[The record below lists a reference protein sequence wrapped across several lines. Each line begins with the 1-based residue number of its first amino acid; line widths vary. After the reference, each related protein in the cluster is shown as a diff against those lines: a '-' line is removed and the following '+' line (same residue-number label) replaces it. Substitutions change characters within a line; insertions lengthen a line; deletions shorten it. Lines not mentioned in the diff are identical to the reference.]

1 MIKMEKIKSKTE
13 QEKEELKYN
22 LFTSLKHICD
32 VNSDLMYTNFGEI
45 TEIKINKRYLD
56 FMKEEGLIKDNK
68 LLGIKV
74 K

>member
-22 LFTSLKHICD
+22 LFTSLKQICD